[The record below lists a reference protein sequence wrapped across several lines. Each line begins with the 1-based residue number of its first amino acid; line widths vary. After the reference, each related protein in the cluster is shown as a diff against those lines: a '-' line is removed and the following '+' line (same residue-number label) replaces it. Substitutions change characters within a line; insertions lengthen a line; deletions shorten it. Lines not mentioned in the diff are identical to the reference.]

1 MGKNNF
7 LKGTILGLAIC
18 GSLFAVNNYIENTS
32 HYDSQYVQSVY
43 AASTEAIVND
53 TNLRTA
59 ICKNLGKSVN
69 ETLYIDDF
77 MKAKA
82 FNENPEKDNA
92 IEKRSLDFSY
102 SNITDIT
109 ELIQFQLPSTLVAID
124 LTGNNITNYDLAKIT
139 AILNLSTADEK
150 IIVKQNPEDEKEE
163 GREII
168 IRANLRNQILKV
180 KLNLNHIDLST
191 LNESQLINERF
202 IYAIQNLDIKNNK
215 MYLFDEVKD
224 AKYYIR
230 SNDENYLSFNFF
242 HNPQVNDNGEKEG
255 RYQPV
260 LNQVTPLITEDK
272 LGEYQF
278 NIANPP
284 ITESGYFYG
293 AEIHE
298 DLKVFTAEIEPGFFV
313 ERRSPIFPL
322 KANNIIINGLL
333 GDVDISIHDTKINT
347 TGIKDVNVEV
357 TNIDTTRIIKLQFEV
372 KDTIAPVIT
381 LEPNNTNII
390 YWRQNKIFDA
400 STDPGY
406 TGTDSGD
413 NLTAFV
419 NVDYGNIDV
428 TKIGSYTIK
437 YNLTDLAGNKAQEVV
452 RTVIVQEQV
461 LDEIKLKT
469 TTQSLVVGQDIVL
482 TVGPSGNIDI
492 SKYKDLVYTWY
503 LNGEAFKTTSGDKVS
518 GKSTTVITLDKTSNV
533 EITVELQAKQVIDNG
548 EIYVTSNKLNL
559 KPEYA
564 ESSTTIIIAMVT
576 ALGIVLAVFITSL
589 INKARKA
596 KKINKKSKSGSNET
610 KPARD
615 ESIQVIK
622 NYGMPANNN
631 SDSKTDSK
639 ANKKSDDNK
648 K

>member
-1 MGKNNF
+1 MGKNKF
-7 LKGTILGLAIC
+7 FKGVLLGLAIC
-18 GSLFAVNNYIENTS
+18 GSIFAVNDYIERPIDNST
-32 HYDSQYVQSVY
+32 YIQSVF
-43 AASTEAIVND
+43 ASSKEAIVND

-82 FNENPEKDNA
+82 FNENPEKDNK

-150 IIVKQNPEDEKEE
+150 IIVKQNPEDEKEV

-168 IRANLRNQILKV
+168 IRANLRDQILKV
-180 KLNLNHIDLST
+180 KLNLNHIDFST

-215 MYLFDEVKD
+215 MYLFNEVKN
-224 AKYYIR
+224 AQYYIR
-230 SNDENYLSFNFF
+230 SNDENYLSFNFYYNSYIDE
-242 HNPQVNDNGEKEG
+242 HGKKYGKYEH
-255 RYQPV
+255 V
-260 LNQVTPLITEDK
+260 LNTITPLITQDK
-272 LGEYQF
+272 LGEYEF
-278 NIANPP
+278 NVANPP
-284 ITESGYFYG
+284 NSESGYFYG

-298 DLKVFTAEIEPGFFV
+298 KLKVFTAEIEPGFFV

-322 KANNIIINGLL
+322 KSNNIVINGLL
-333 GDVDISIHDTKINT
+333 GDVNINIHDTKINT
-347 TGIKDVNVEV
+347 TGIKDVNVEII
-357 TNIDTTRIIKLQFEV
+357 NIDTSRTITLQFEV

-381 LEPNNTNII
+381 LEPNNTNIL

-406 TGTDSGD
+406 HGTDSGD

-419 NVDYGNIDV
+419 NVDYSRIDV
-428 TKIGSYTIK
+428 TKIGTYTVT
-437 YNLTDLAGNKAQEVV
+437 YNLTDLAGNKAQEVK
-452 RTVIVQEQV
+452 RTIIVQEQV

-469 TTQSLVVGQDIVL
+469 TTQSLIVGQDIIL
-482 TVGPSGNIDI
+482 TVEPSGNIDI

-518 GKSTTVITLDKTSNV
+518 GKSTTVINLDKTNEI
-533 EITVELQAKQVIDNG
+533 EITVELHAKQAIDNG
-548 EIYVTSNKLNL
+548 DVYVVSNKLNI

-564 ESSTTIIIAMVT
+564 ESSTTIIIAMIT
-576 ALGIVLAVFITSL
+576 AIGIVLVVFIGS
-589 INKARKA
+589 IVNKARKA
-596 KKINKKSKSGSNET
+596 KKTSKKSKAGSSS
-610 KPARD
+610 KPERD

-622 NYGMPANNN
+622 NYGQP
-631 SDSKTDSK
+631 TDNKS
-639 ANKKSDDNK
+639 NKKSGENK
-648 K
+648 DKK